1 MLCIGV
7 IKQEATPRLLRL
19 LHEYYDM
26 LSDPRFPQLGGLT
39 ERSQRYE
46 LLKRKSQ
53 DIVLTDKM
61 AQSTK
66 LVHCDPSHK
75 FSSGL

>member
-1 MLCIGV
+1 MLD
-7 IKQEATPRLLRL
+7 
-19 LHEYYDM
+19 EYYDD

-53 DIVLTDKM
+53 DILTDKK

-66 LVHCDPSHK
+66 LVHCDPLHK
-75 FSSGL
+75 FSSVL

>member
-1 MLCIGV
+1 MLD
-7 IKQEATPRLLRL
+7 
-19 LHEYYDM
+19 EYYDD
-26 LSDPRFPQLGGLT
+26 LGDPRFPQLGGLT

-53 DIVLTDKM
+53 DILTDKM

-66 LVHCDPSHK
+66 LVHCDPLHK